1 MRRHGSMMV
10 VLSGLLAA
18 SLAIGLPVGSAYAD
32 EPTDGT
38 GAGTS
43 ATEVLDSL
51 EVKGRAPKTGY
62 KRTQFGKAWAD
73 VDHNGCDTRND
84 ILNRDL
90 TGVKHKWRTHN
101 CVVKS
106 GKLHDPY
113 TGKDIKFKKGKKT
126 STAVQIDHVV
136 ALSDA
141 WQKGAQKLSEERR
154 TALANDPYNLLA
166 VQGRANQKK
175 SDGDAATWLP
185 SNKGFRCEYVAR
197 QIGVKHKY
205 SLWVTQAEKKA
216 MAKVLSSCP
225 TQTVPDYTGVKDSTA
240 EKTTESEQT
249 EQTQTDSQLSRP
261 SRLNKRHRHLRPNPL
276 RLRLPRPNQRHSR
289 TSTTRTAP
297 RHEPLAPR
305 LSTRASRATVHN
317 WTATMTESPANKSN
331 TASPPFRL

>member
-1 MRRHGSMMV
+1 MMV

-51 EVKGRAPKTGY
+51 EVKGRARKTGY

-90 TGVKHKWRTHN
+90 TGVRHKWRTHN

-205 SLWVTQAEKKA
+205 SLWITQAEKEA
-216 MAKVLSSCP
+216 ISKVLSSCP
-225 TQTVPDYTGVKDSTA
+225 TQTVPDYTGVKDSTV

-249 EQTQTDSQLSRP
+249 EQTQTGQQTEQSAEQAQQNQQTTQ
-261 SRLNKRHRHLRPNPL
+261 RLHPNPL
-276 RLRLPRPNQRHSR
+276 RLQLPRPSQRHSR
-289 TSTTRTAP
+289 MSTTRTAP
-297 RHEPLAPR
+297 RHEPLVPR
-305 LSTRASRATVHN
+305 LSTRVSRATVHN

>member
-1 MRRHGSMMV
+1 MRRHRSMTAM
-10 VLSGLLAA
+10 LSGLLAA
-18 SLAIGLPVGSAYAD
+18 SLMVGLPAGPAFAG

-38 GAGTS
+38 GAGQS

-90 TGVKHKWRTHN
+90 TGVRYKWGTHK

-141 WQKGAQKLSEERR
+141 WQKGAQKLSKTTR
-154 TALANDPYNLLA
+154 TKLANDPYNLL
-166 VQGRANQKK
+166 
-175 SDGDAATWLP
+175 
-185 SNKGFRCEYVAR
+185 AR

-205 SLWVTQAEKKA
+205 SLWVTKAEKEA

-225 TQTVPDYTGVKDSTA
+225 TQTIPDYTGTGG
-240 EKTTESEQT
+240 TTTETTEESEQT
-249 EQTQTDSQLSRP
+249 DQSDQQDAQTQDDQSQSEEQTQQSDQQTSSSASTPEPAQEPTPAPQQQDVYYQNGTAARAAGAAPIYQGQPGYRSQLDRD
-261 SRLNKRHRHLRPNPL
+261 HDGV
-276 RLRLPRPNQRHSR
+276 
-289 TSTTRTAP
+289 AC
-297 RHEPLAPR
+297 E
-305 LSTRASRATVHN
+305 
-317 WTATMTESPANKSN
+317 
-331 TASPPFRL
+331 